1 MRILRQHGPAAL
13 FFVALAVAWTFPLI
27 LNLSTHLPGPSPGDN
42 MLSLWNFWSM
52 RTALATGTDF
62 FYSQYQFAPVGI
74 DLTLYTHTALSAL
87 AGATM
92 LGPLPLVT
100 ALNVTILA
108 ALALNGFFA
117 YLLAWRLVHD
127 RVAAVVAGM
136 IFACSPY
143 LSAHLNG
150 HFDLIGIWT
159 IPLFAV
165 AILEALEGSVVW
177 GAVAGAV
184 VGITAYVAYYYAVY
198 QLALLVCLVVFAAW
212 QWSIAFGRDGRSQRR
227 LLLFVIAL
235 LVLDVLAI
243 VVTVTTGG
251 FDTRIGPIRLSMRDT
266 FNQRQIFWVLAVLAL
281 WVWFRPRIAARARP
295 AWSWTRVWPVL
306 GALSAALL
314 VVAAPLIWNGVK
326 LILRGQY
333 VTQTYVWRNA
343 PVGIDLATLFIG
355 QPFHSL
361 SGLPVRRLYAQM
373 GIDAIESGAWLG
385 IVPVVLV
392 VYALRRRWSDPAVRQ
407 WTAVGAV
414 FFVWALGSHV
424 HAGGLNTGLI
434 MPATLI
440 RYLPI
445 VSNARMPGR
454 TIVVV
459 YLAMAVLAAVAIA
472 HWQGRWR
479 HATVAIA
486 AVVVLVVVD
495 YLAAPFP
502 LTAMECPAIY
512 QVLRDRPEPGSLA
525 ELPLGLGD
533 GFGPVTPVDM
543 RFLLCQTIHER
554 PLVGG
559 VTSRLP
565 PNVVAYYKAD
575 PLISGWLRLSGMRVD
590 AADLRPLPGREL
602 AGERLKAN
610 GIAFVMLNL
619 KTSSAELRE
628 YVERILPLTM
638 IAEGGEHVLYVTSS
652 STRQ

>member
-1 MRILRQHGPAAL
+1 MRILRQHGPAAV
-13 FFVALAVAWTFPLI
+13 FFAALAVAWTFPLI
-27 LNLSTHLPGPSPGDN
+27 RHLSTHLPGPIGDN

-52 RTALATGTDF
+52 RTALATGNDF
-62 FYSQYQFAPVGI
+62 FYSKYQFAPVGI
-74 DLTLYTHTALSAL
+74 DLTLYTHTALQAL
-87 AGATM
+87 VGATL
-92 LGPLPLVT
+92 LGSLPLVT

-108 ALALNGFFA
+108 ALALNGLFA

-127 RVAAVVAGM
+127 RVAAIVAGI

-143 LSAHLNG
+143 LSTHLNG

-159 IPLFAV
+159 IPLFALV
-165 AILEALEGSVVW
+165 ILEALEGSLAW
-177 GAVAGAV
+177 AVLAGVV
-184 VGITAYVAYYYAVY
+184 VGMTAYVAYYYAVY
-198 QLALLVCLVVFAAW
+198 QLAILACLLVFAAW
-212 QWSIAFGRDGRSQRR
+212 DWSIQVRPGRQGHRR
-227 LLLFVIAL
+227 WLMFVIAAL
-235 LVLDVLAI
+235 ALDVLAI

-251 FDTRIGPIRLSMRDT
+251 FDTRIGPIRLAMHDT

-281 WVWFRPRIAARARP
+281 WMWCRPRIAARARP
-295 AWSWTRVWPVL
+295 GWSWARALTMCGV
-306 GALSAALL
+306 LSAALL
-314 VVAAPLIWNGVK
+314 IVTAPLVWNGIK

-343 PVGIDLATLFIG
+343 PIGIDLATLFIG
-355 QPFHSL
+355 QPFHSVW
-361 SGLPVRRLYAQM
+361 GLPIRRVYAQM
-373 GIDAIESGAWLG
+373 GIDLVESGAWLG
-385 IVPVVLV
+385 IVPVVLT
-392 VYALRRRWSDPAVRQ
+392 VYALRRRWNEPGVRL
-407 WTAVGAV
+407 WAAVGAA

-424 HAGGLNTGLI
+424 HAAGYNTGLI

-454 TIVVV
+454 TILVV
-459 YLAMAVLAAVAIA
+459 YLAMAMLSAVTVAR
-472 HWQGRWR
+472 WQGRWR
-479 HATVAIA
+479 HVAIVIA
-486 AVVVLVVVD
+486 AAIVLVD

-502 LTAMECPAIY
+502 LTAMECPGIY

-543 RFLLCQTIHER
+543 RFLLCQTVHER

-575 PLISGWLRLSGMRVD
+575 PLISGWLRLSGMRVE
-590 AADLRPLPGREL
+590 AADVQPLPGREV

-610 GIAFVMLNL
+610 GIAFVILNR
-619 KTSSAELRE
+619 KTASPELRD
-628 YVERILPLTM
+628 YVERVLPLTM
-638 IAEGGEHVLYVTSS
+638 VTESGDHALYVTSS
-652 STRQ
+652 DTRQ

>member
-1 MRILRQHGPAAL
+1 MRILRQHGPAAV
-13 FFVALAVAWTFPLI
+13 FFAALAVAWTFPLI
-27 LNLSTHLPGPSPGDN
+27 LHLSTHLPGPGIGDN
-42 MLSLWNFWSM
+42 MLTLWNFWSM
-52 RTALATGTDF
+52 RTALATGTNF
-62 FYSQYQFAPVGI
+62 FYSKYQFAPIGI
-74 DLTLYTHTALSAL
+74 DLTLYTHTALPAL
-87 AGATM
+87 AGATV
-92 LGPLPLVT
+92 LGSLPLAM

-127 RVAAVVAGM
+127 RAAAGVAGI

-159 IPLFAV
+159 IPLFAL
-165 AILEALEGSVVW
+165 AILEALEGSIVW
-177 GAVAGAV
+177 AVVAGAV

-198 QLALLVCLVVFAAW
+198 QLALLACLMAFAAW
-212 QWSIAFGRDGRSQRR
+212 EWSIELSPIAPRQRR
-227 LLLFVIAL
+227 LLMFVIGA
-235 LVLDVLAI
+235 LVLDALAI
-243 VVTVTTGG
+243 VVTVATGG
-251 FDTRIGPIRLSMRDT
+251 FDTRIGPIRLAMRDT
-266 FNQRQIFWVLAVLAL
+266 FNQRQIFWVLAVIAL
-281 WVWFRPRIAARARP
+281 WIHFRPRIAVRARP
-295 AWSWTRVWPVL
+295 DWSWSRVWPVL
-306 GALSAALL
+306 GTLFAALL
-314 VVAAPLIWNGVK
+314 IVTAPLVWNGVK
-326 LILRGQY
+326 LTLRGQY

-343 PVGIDLATLFIG
+343 PIGIDLATLFIG

-361 SGLPVRRLYAQM
+361 WGLPIRRLYAQM
-373 GIDAIESGAWLG
+373 GIDLIESGAWLG
-385 IVPVVLV
+385 IVPVGLV
-392 VYALRRRWSDPAVRQ
+392 VYALRRRWSEPAVRQ
-407 WTAVGAV
+407 WTAVGVV
-414 FFVWALGSHV
+414 FFIWALGAHV
-424 HAGGLNTGLI
+424 HAGGYNTGLI

-454 TIVVV
+454 TILVV
-459 YLAMAVLAAVAIA
+459 YLAMAMLSAVTIA

-486 AVVVLVVVD
+486 AVIVLLD
-495 YLAAPFP
+495 FLAAPFP
-502 LTAMECPAIY
+502 LTALECPAIY
-512 QVLRDRPEPGSLA
+512 QILRDRPEPGSLA

-575 PLISGWLRLSGMRVD
+575 PLISAWLRLSGMRVD
-590 AADLRPLPGREL
+590 AADVRPLPGAEV

-610 GIAFVMLNL
+610 GIAFVMLNR
-619 KTSSAELRE
+619 KTASPELRE
-628 YVERILPLTM
+628 YVERVLPVTM
-638 IAEGGEHVLYVTSS
+638 VAESGDQALYVTSS
-652 STRQ
+652 KPRQ